1 VQCNSENKL
10 QKLIH
15 LYSEETTYALSDW
28 FAWKTIGGIMS
39 TLSQIEKISE
49 KYDISTED
57 FIRSGAILNL
67 KEKQRLLMI
76 ERFEFLARYGAT
88 SVEELNLKIAKG
100 TVPEHPGWEDLI
112 ELKNIEQ
119 ELEEIENDIQML

>member
-1 VQCNSENKL
+1 M
-10 QKLIH
+10 
-15 LYSEETTYALSDW
+15 
-28 FAWKTIGGIMS
+28 IGGIMS

-49 KYDISTED
+49 KYEISTED

-88 SVEELNLKIAKG
+88 SVEELNQKIAKG

-119 ELEEIENDIQML
+119 EIDEIEHDIQTL

>member
-1 VQCNSENKL
+1 V
-10 QKLIH
+10 IH
-15 LYSEETTYALSDW
+15 LFSEETTYALSDW

-49 KYDISTED
+49 KYEISTED

-76 ERFEFLARYGAT
+76 ERFEFLAR
-88 SVEELNLKIAKG
+88 
-100 TVPEHPGWEDLI
+100 
-112 ELKNIEQ
+112 
-119 ELEEIENDIQML
+119 